1 MADGGGIFGKSSSG
15 PLFPS
20 TTPRPKPKSLLEAIS
35 DIEKLSAVERTGNP
49 IPQHFLLLNEKIG
62 YFDVGLKGG
71 WADAL
76 VTFFFVPLSMG
87 VFDRVVPIFGSN
99 SPTVFD
105 QLFSM
110 LIGISYMLG
119 YNILMAFNLGSCFFG
134 TVCRHAIWQLY
145 GGFVTGSVIKMVL
158 VFFTYHFLYLKM
170 TPEWISHM
178 LTATYVA
185 ARPFVTLDQ
194 WDTFFFWLVEMRNAL
209 FRSGFFV
216 VISTMLSLAIPA
228 ISFVVGSIRA
238 KKEDVL
244 KRRYDAI

>member
-1 MADGGGIFGKSSSG
+1 MGEANGIFGKGTGG

-71 WADAL
+71 WADTL
-76 VTFFFVPLSMG
+76 VTLFFVPLSMG
-87 VFDRVVPIFGSN
+87 VFDRVVPIFGSVN
-99 SPTVFD
+99 PTSLD

-119 YNILMAFNLGSCFFG
+119 YNILMAFNLGRCFFG

-145 GGFVTGSVIKMVL
+145 GGFVTGSVLKMIL
-158 VFFTYHFLYLKM
+158 VFFIYHFLYLKI
-170 TPEWISHM
+170 TPEVISHVM
-178 LTATYVA
+178 TSGYWM
-185 ARPFVTLDQ
+185 ARPFVGLEQ
-194 WDTFFFWLVEMRNAL
+194 WDTTFLWLVDMRNAL
-209 FRSGFFV
+209 FKSGFFV
-216 VISTMLSLAIPA
+216 VISTMLCLAIPA
-228 ISFVVGSIRA
+228 VSFVMGSINA
-238 KKEDVL
+238 KREDRL
-244 KRRYDAI
+244 KRQYDAI